1 MATPLSGLSGSA
13 TYACGYTSLIRGWTL
28 GVNAAPQDLTALNP
42 AYSHQVLASTGLLK
56 GAAGS
61 YECKLAVGPL
71 ADHNAGAGQYDTFPE
86 EWSFTQAAEAREVTP
101 FKAQWRTYVSGLR
114 TSGLQMVQYI
124 EDTQAL
130 PLAGMTATAVL
141 TVDGARHYNVPY
153 VVLGNDV
160 GVDTDDV
167 ERRVVTSGSAISAP
181 QSVGGLP
188 LAATECV
195 IKLYAMPGGRRYEGT
210 ALVTG
215 VSVSVNR
222 ALSVGSIAVAFVI
235 NGTLVGY

>member
-1 MATPLSGLSGSA
+1 MATALSGLSGSV
-13 TYACGYTSLIRGWTL
+13 TYACGYTALIRGWTL

-56 GAAGS
+56 GAAGV
-61 YECKLAVGPL
+61 YDCRLAVGAA

-86 EWSFTQAAEAREVTP
+86 QWTFTQACEAREVTR
-101 FKAQWRTYVSGLR
+101 FKAEWRTFVAGLV
-114 TSGLQMVQYI
+114 TTGLQMVNYV
-124 EDTQAL
+124 EDTKAL

-167 ERRVVTSGSAISAP
+167 ERRVVTSGAGISAP

-188 LAATECV
+188 LAGDECT
-195 IKLYAMPGGRRYEGT
+195 IKLYAMAGARRYEGSG
-210 ALVTG
+210 LCTG
-215 VSVSVNR
+215 VSVSLNR
-222 ALSVGSIAVAFVI
+222 ALSIGSVAVAFVI

>member
-1 MATPLSGLSGSA
+1 MAQPLSGLSGSV
-13 TYACGYTSLIRGWTL
+13 TYACGYTALIRGWTM

-42 AYSHQVLASTGLLK
+42 AYSHQVLASSGLLK
-56 GAAGS
+56 GAAGT
-61 YECKLAVGPL
+61 YECKLAVGAT
-71 ADHNAGAGQYDTFPE
+71 ADHNAGAGGYDTFPE
-86 EWSFTQAAEAREVTP
+86 EWTFTQAAEAREVTP
-101 FKAQWRTYVSGLR
+101 FKAEWRTYVAGLR
-114 TSGLQMVQYI
+114 TTGLQMVQYI

-153 VVLGNDV
+153 VVVGNDS
-160 GVDTDDV
+160 GVDTEDT
-167 ERRVVTSGSAISAP
+167 ERRIVTTGAGISAP

-188 LAATECV
+188 LAGTQCV
-195 IKLYAMPGGRRYEGT
+195 IKLYAMPATRRYEGT

-222 ALSVGSIAVAFVI
+222 ALSIGSVAVGFVI

>member
-1 MATPLSGLSGSA
+1 MAEPLSGLSGSV
-13 TYACGYTSLIRGWTL
+13 TYACGYTTLIRGWGM

-61 YECKLAVGPL
+61 YWCKLVVGPN
-71 ADHNAGAGQYDTFPE
+71 ADHNAGAGGYDTFPE
-86 EWSFTQAAEAREVTP
+86 EWTFIQDSEAREVTP
-101 FKAQWRTYVSGLR
+101 FKAEWRTYVPGLR
-114 TSGLQMVQYI
+114 TSGLEMVSYI

-130 PLAGMTATAVL
+130 PLAGTTGTAVL

-153 VVLGNDV
+153 VVVGNDS
-160 GVDTDDV
+160 GVDTEDT
-167 ERRVVTSGSAISAP
+167 ERRVVTTGAGISAP

-188 LAATECV
+188 LAGTECA
-195 IKLYAMPGGRRYEGT
+195 IKLFAMPATRRYEGT

-222 ALSVGSIAVAFVI
+222 ALSIGSIAVGFVI